1 MDLPVYD
8 VLRQAAAQWPQRP
21 AVIDESGTM
30 SFDALWKE
38 TELLKNQLLQ
48 QGIKNGHAVG
58 MKARNGRFFIIGLF
72 AVAGCGAAVM
82 PLYHLLKQEE
92 TDQCIAEAGLHFLLE
107 EYSNADIENSAEPRK
122 QLPLSGGGFYF
133 SPADINADFPFAPHV
148 KQPVFVRF
156 TSGTTGKSKGVVL
169 SQKTVIDRIEA
180 ANRGLELGPED
191 VVVWVL
197 PMAYHFVVSIVLYV
211 RFGAAIAVVGDFLAR
226 NIIRMTNDH
235 GGTMIYASPLQIRL
249 LAHDKSGE
257 QLPSLKKIISTS
269 AGIGLDVCNAFR
281 ERFGKDVSQAYGIIE
296 IGLPMMNLR
305 KSAEYPDAVGYALPG
320 YDIGILDE
328 NYQPLPAGRTGFLGI
343 RGPGM
348 FDAYLKPA
356 RRSEEVLVN
365 GYFLTADYA
374 SKTED
379 GLVKI
384 EGRAKSVINV
394 SGIKVFPEE
403 VEAVIESYPGVRMAR
418 VSSVPHPLMGQL
430 IEAEIV
436 VELQAEIDTEKIM
449 TFCRQKLSNF
459 KAPQRMRI
467 VESLE
472 MTSTGK
478 LKR

>member
-1 MDLPVYD
+1 MNDLPVYE
-8 VLRQAAAQWPQRP
+8 VLRQAAINWPQRP
-21 AVIDESGTM
+21 AVIDEYGTM
-30 SFDALWKE
+30 TFDMLWNE
-38 TELLKNQLLQ
+38 TELLKAQLQ
-48 QGIKNGHAVG
+48 QQGVTTGHAVG
-58 MKARNGRFFIIGLF
+58 MKAHNGRYFIIGLF

-82 PLYHLLKQEE
+82 PLYHLLKKEE
-92 TDQCIAEAGLHFLLE
+92 TAQCIADAGLHFLLE
-107 EYSNADIENSAEPRK
+107 EYIGITNENDQREP
-122 QLPLSGGGFYF
+122 LALSGGGFYF
-133 SPADINADFPFAPHV
+133 SPTTINADYPFAPLVDH
-148 KQPVFVRF
+148 PVFVRF
-156 TSGTTGKSKGVVL
+156 TSGTTGTSKGVVL

-211 RFGAAIAVVGDFLAR
+211 RFGAAIAVVSDFLAR

-235 GGTMIYASPLQIRL
+235 NGTMIYASPLQIRL
-249 LAHDKSGE
+249 MAHDKSEE

-269 AGIGLDVCNAFR
+269 AGIGVDVYNDFR
-281 ERFGKDVSQAYGIIE
+281 ARFGKDVSQAYGIIE

-305 KSAEYPDAVGYALPG
+305 KSAEHPDAVGYALPG
-320 YDIGILDE
+320 YDIGILDD
-328 NYQPLPAGRTGFLGI
+328 NYQPLPPGHTGYLGI

-356 RRSEEVLVN
+356 KRSAAVLVN

-403 VEAVIESYPGVRMAR
+403 VEAVIETYPGILQAK

-436 VELQAEIDTEKIM
+436 VEKNADINIEKVM
-449 TFCRQKLSNF
+449 TYCRQKLSNF
-459 KAPQRMRI
+459 KAPQRMRV

>member
-1 MDLPVYD
+1 MNDLPVYE
-8 VLRQAAAQWPQRP
+8 VLRQAAINWPQRP
-21 AVIDESGTM
+21 AVIDEYGTM
-30 SFDALWKE
+30 TFDMLWNE
-38 TELLKNQLLQ
+38 TALLKAQLQ
-48 QGIKNGHAVG
+48 QQGVTTGHAVG
-58 MKARNGRFFIIGLF
+58 MKAHNGRYFIIGLF

-82 PLYHLLKQEE
+82 PLYHLLKKEE
-92 TDQCIAEAGLHFLLE
+92 TAQCIADAGLHFLLE
-107 EYSNADIENSAEPRK
+107 EYIGITNENDQREP
-122 QLPLSGGGFYF
+122 LALSGGGFYF
-133 SPADINADFPFAPHV
+133 SPTTINADYPFAPLVDH
-148 KQPVFVRF
+148 PVFVRF
-156 TSGTTGKSKGVVL
+156 TSGTTGTSKGVVL

-211 RFGAAIAVVGDFLAR
+211 RFGAAIAVVSDFIAR

-235 GGTMIYASPLQIRL
+235 NGTMIYASPLQIRL
-249 LAHDKSGE
+249 MAHDKSEE

-269 AGIGLDVCNAFR
+269 AGIGVDVCNDFR
-281 ERFGKDVSQAYGIIE
+281 ARFGKDVSQAYGIIE

-305 KSAEYPDAVGYALPG
+305 KSAEHPDAVGYALPG
-320 YDIGILDE
+320 YDIGILDD
-328 NYQPLPAGRTGFLGI
+328 NYQPLPPGHTGYLGI

-356 RRSEEVLVN
+356 KRSAAVLVN

-403 VEAVIESYPGVRMAR
+403 VEAVIETYPGILQAK

-436 VELQAEIDTEKIM
+436 VEKNADINIEKVM
-449 TFCRQKLSNF
+449 TYCRQKLSNF
-459 KAPQRMRI
+459 KAPQRMRV

>member
-1 MDLPVYD
+1 MNDLPVYE
-8 VLRQAAAQWPQRP
+8 VLRQAAINWPHRP
-21 AVIDESGTM
+21 AVIDEYGTM
-30 SFDALWKE
+30 TFDTLWNE
-38 TELLKNQLLQ
+38 TELLKSQLQQ
-48 QGIKNGHAVG
+48 QGITTGHAVG
-58 MKARNGRFFIIGLF
+58 MKAHNGRFFIIGLF
-72 AVAGCGAAVM
+72 AIAGCGAAVM
-82 PLYHLLKQEE
+82 PIYHLLKKEE
-92 TDQCIAEAGLHFLLE
+92 TDQCISDAGLHFLLE
-107 EYSNADIENSAEPRK
+107 EYIGITHENDEREAMA
-122 QLPLSGGGFYF
+122 LTGGGFYF
-133 SPADINADFPFAPHV
+133 SPTKINADYPFAPHV
-148 KQPVFVRF
+148 NQPVFVRF
-156 TSGTTGKSKGVVL
+156 TSGTTGTSKGVVL
-169 SQKTVIDRIEA
+169 SQQTVIDRITA

-211 RFGAAIAVVGDFLAR
+211 KFGAAIAVVSDFLAR
-226 NIIRMTNDH
+226 NIIRMTNEH
-235 GGTMIYASPLQIRL
+235 NGTMIYASPLQIRL
-249 LAHDKSGE
+249 MAHDKSE
-257 QLPSLKKIISTS
+257 AQLPSLKKIISTS
-269 AGIGLDVCNAFR
+269 AGIGIDVCNAFR

-305 KSAEYPDAVGYALPG
+305 KSAEHPDAVGYALPG

-328 NYQPLPAGRTGFLGI
+328 NYNPLPAGHTGYLGI

-356 RRSEEVLVN
+356 RRSEEVFVN

-374 SKTED
+374 SKTAD

-403 VEAVIESYPGVRMAR
+403 VEAVIETYPGILQAKVG
-418 VSSVPHPLMGQL
+418 SIPHPLIGQL

-436 VELQAEIDTEKIM
+436 VEKNTVIDIEKVM
-449 TFCRQKLSNF
+449 TWCRQKLSNF
-459 KAPQRMRI
+459 KAPQRIR
-467 VESLE
+467 VVDSLE